1 MAALEE
7 TLGNSVVDAS
17 SAPQTTEN
25 ATNRPRQMAGGLRL
39 IAHNEPGFEDH
50 VSSTYPQIANHEL
63 YPKARKFMA
72 VLSHEGSRQAKAY
85 HVLWTIQQSPN
96 RQRTMQAVYIQKHCM
111 LRSAVLNV
119 RPGKK
124 RLVSMFFN
132 YSTSDY
138 NFRPD
143 SATLRIPLNFPF
155 LDAEVISVSV
165 DAVIYSDRT
174 IAGPDKYDLRTRYQA
189 VRAAEHNEGYS
200 LSWKLDKMKAALGPG
215 ESLDPAKI
223 ASILDY
229 DIQYGMA
236 RQGPDPR
243 SILPVARSQ
252 EAAIMK
258 GLLTSRGLARLEA
271 NIARRLKFPAERLT
285 AIG

>member
-165 DAVIYSDRT
+165 NAVIYSDRT

-200 LSWKLDKMKAALGPG
+200 LSWKLDKNAPYAAGIPG
-215 ESLDPAKI
+215 ELRILFCPPAWDSPTVKAI
-223 ASILDY
+223 EKDVRYRAFFFNPATGNEKLIGSVTADSDGNWRIP
-229 DIQYGMA
+229 IF
-236 RQGPDPR
+236 
-243 SILPVARSQ
+243 PVFQ
-252 EAAIMK
+252 DWVVVI
-258 GLLTSRGLARLEA
+258 
-271 NIARRLKFPAERLT
+271 ER
-285 AIG
+285 A

>member
-1 MAALEE
+1 MSPLPGIFTNAHI
-7 TLGNSVVDAS
+7 DAS
-17 SAPQTTEN
+17 LGSQTTEG
-25 ATNRPRQMAGGLRL
+25 ATSPPRQMAGGLRL
-39 IAHNEPGFEDH
+39 IAYDESGFEDH
-50 VSSTYPQIANHEL
+50 VSSTYPLIANHEL

-85 HVLWTIQQSPN
+85 RILWTIQQSPN

-138 NFRPD
+138 NFRPE
-143 SATLRIPLNFPF
+143 SATLRVPPNFPF
-155 LDAEVISVSV
+155 LDAELISVSI

-174 IAGPDKYDLRTRYQA
+174 IAGPDQYDLKTRYFNT
-189 VRAAEHNEGYS
+189 RAAEHNEGYS
-200 LSWKLDKMKAALGPG
+200 LSWKLEKMKATLGPN
-215 ESLDPAKI
+215 ETIDPNQI

-229 DIQYGMA
+229 DVQYGTSRPGTDAAAML
-236 RQGPDPR
+236 R
-243 SILPVARSQ
+243 LARSQ

-258 GLLTSRGLARLEA
+258 GLLTSRGLEALEK
-271 NIARRLKFPAERLT
+271 NVARRVKFPADRLT
-285 AIG
+285 SIG